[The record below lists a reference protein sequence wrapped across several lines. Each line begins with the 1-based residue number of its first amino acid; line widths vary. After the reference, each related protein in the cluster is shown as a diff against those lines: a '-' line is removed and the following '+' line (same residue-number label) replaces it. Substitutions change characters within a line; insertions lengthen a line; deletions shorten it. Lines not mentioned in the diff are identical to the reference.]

1 MTTLLAHTLI
11 ALALIVAYV
20 VLTAL
25 GHDANQL
32 LVILGSYAGGVAVST
47 TATAASSKP
56 L

>member
-1 MTTLLAHTLI
+1 MTTLLSHTLI
-11 ALALIVAYV
+11 ALALIAAYA

-32 LVILGSYAGGVAVST
+32 LVILGGYAGGVAV
-47 TATAASSKP
+47 TATTSSTSSKP